1 MTQAQAR
8 TSTELIRSAG
18 TDLQGLRFDLIRD
31 FPDDLSRFPT
41 MVAQWTFDDES
52 SPDLVRC
59 IAICPSIGLIW
70 RSNLLSGGHFAH
82 GSGGPG
88 TAARTCPVGD
98 LNARLIRQTC
108 Q

>member
-1 MTQAQAR
+1 MTQAR
-8 TSTELIRSAG
+8 TSTEPIRSAG
-18 TDLQGLRFDLIRD
+18 TDLQRLRFDMTLD
-31 FPDDLSRFPT
+31 FADDLFLFPMT
-41 MVAQWTFDDES
+41 VAQWTFDDES
-52 SPDLVRC
+52 GPDLVRR

-70 RSNLLSGGHFAH
+70 RSNILSGGHFAH